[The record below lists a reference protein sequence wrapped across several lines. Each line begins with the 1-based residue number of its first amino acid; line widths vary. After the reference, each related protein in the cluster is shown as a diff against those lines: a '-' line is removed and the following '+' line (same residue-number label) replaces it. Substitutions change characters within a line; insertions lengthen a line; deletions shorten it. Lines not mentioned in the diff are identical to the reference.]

1 MTSDLMPTSPL
12 VRDLLWQTTLWLLL
26 GAAASLWWARWPAR
40 AHRLLLLTL
49 VAALVTP
56 LASQTVRLWGWGL
69 FVRTLPAAADQA
81 PEATTLLALAE
92 PAAVRQK
99 YLELVVSPALTNWM
113 AGRL

>member
-26 GAAASLWWARWPAR
+26 GAAVSFAWARRPAR

-56 LASQTVRLWGWGL
+56 LLSQAVRLWGWGL
-69 FVRTLPAAADQA
+69 IVRPAPAAAWTA
-81 PEATTLLALAE
+81 PEPVDLALLARPRSE
-92 PAAVRQK
+92 REAAV
-99 YLELVVSPALTNWM
+99 A
-113 AGRL
+113 